1 MRHLTAL
8 LVTMVCGAVAWF
20 GWTGV
25 EIAAIGK
32 WDGLPNLLRGTWV
45 WDLRYALIPA
55 YAVTVLWICERAGAV
70 LAPK

>member
-8 LVTMVCGAVAWF
+8 LVTMVCGGLAWF

-25 EIAAIGK
+25 EVPLLGK
-32 WDGLPNLLRGTWV
+32 WDGLPSLLGGTWA

-55 YAVTVLWICERAGAV
+55 YAAGMLWICERIGAV